1 MDTKTHIKP
10 TLNEYIREIIESELK
25 RYLSWDELNSDIKTD
40 IIENIYHNSI
50 YLQKEW
56 NIWTFKEYVDDAT
69 NLPKFKIEYKDVD
82 ELYEQLKQIGWG
94 ISETNVKNLMNIFI
108 RSNELEPVLLNNGNF
123 FDGGHRLTAYK
134 RLRKELIP
142 TIDIGIMLGMDW
154 EKWFNVEVN

>member
-94 ISETNVKNLMNIFI
+94 ISETNVKNLMNILI
-108 RSNELEPVLLNNGNF
+108 RGNELEPVLLNNGNF